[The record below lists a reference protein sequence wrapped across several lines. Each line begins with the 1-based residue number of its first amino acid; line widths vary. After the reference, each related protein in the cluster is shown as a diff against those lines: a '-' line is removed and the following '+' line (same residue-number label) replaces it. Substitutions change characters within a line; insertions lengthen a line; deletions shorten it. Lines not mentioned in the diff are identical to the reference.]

1 MKLTNEE
8 ILNYHLNGK
17 TGTHV
22 KKTCDTQRDLSM
34 AYTPGVAIPCKEIEK
49 DPSLAYKYTS
59 KGNTVAV
66 ISDGT
71 AVLGLGDIGPLGA
84 KPVMEGKV
92 VLFKKFANLD
102 GVDLVLDEKDP
113 KKIVDI
119 CRALAPTFG
128 GINLEDIKAPKCFE
142 IEKELQEK
150 VDIPIMHDDQHG
162 TAIITTAALMNASEL
177 ANKNIK
183 DMKIVISGAGAAAM
197 SCAKMYK
204 ALGAADIY
212 MCDSKGVIN
221 HKRDDLNIYKKEFIK
236 ETDAETLEDV
246 IKNADMIL
254 GLSVAGTVTKDMIA
268 SMAPNPI
275 VLVLANPV
283 PEILP
288 EEVME
293 VRDDAII
300 GTGRSDYP
308 NQVNNVLG
316 FPFIFRGAIDV
327 EAKKIT
333 ENMKMAAATALAQ
346 LAKQPIPYYVKAAY
360 NNQDLEYGKN
370 HIIPKPFNKEVLIW
384 VSSAVAQ
391 AAIEDNVTDNKEF
404 DIEEYRKHLRE
415 VAYIDHHEEIHH
427 SMHHKKGGK

>member
-1 MKLTNEE
+1 MNLTNEE
-8 ILNYHLNGK
+8 ILKYHEGGK
-17 TGTHV
+17 TSTHLS
-22 KKTCDTQRDLSM
+22 KTCDTQKDLSI
-34 AYTPGVAIPCKEIEK
+34 AYTPGVAVACKEIEN
-49 DPSLAYKYTS
+49 DPTLAYKYTN

-92 VLFKKFANLD
+92 VLFKKFAGVD

-113 KKIVDI
+113 DKIIDI
-119 CRALAPTFG
+119 CAAVAPTFG

-142 IEKELQEK
+142 IEKKLQER
-150 VDIPIMHDDQHG
+150 VNIPVMHDDQHG
-162 TAIITTAALMNASEL
+162 TAIITTAALINASEL
-177 ANKNIK
+177 VGK
-183 DMKIVISGAGAAAM
+183 KIEDLKIAISGAGAAAM

-204 ALGAADIY
+204 SLGAKNIL
-212 MCDSKGVIN
+212 MCDSKGVIST
-221 HKRDDLNIYKKEFIK
+221 KRDDLNEYKKDFAID
-236 ETDAETLEDV
+236 TDDVTLEDA
-246 IKNADMIL
+246 IKDADVLL
-254 GLSVAGTVTKDMIA
+254 GLSIAGTVSKKMVST
-268 SMAPNPI
+268 MAKNPI
-275 VLVLANPV
+275 ILVLANPV

-288 EEVME
+288 EEIKE

-327 EAKKIT
+327 QAKKIT
-333 ENMKMAAATALAQ
+333 ENMKMAAAVALAK

-360 NNQDLEYGKN
+360 NDQSLEYGKD

-384 VSSAVAQ
+384 VSSAVAN
-391 AAIEDNVTDNKEF
+391 AAIEDSVTDIKDF
-404 DIEEYRKHLRE
+404 DIENYRKHLRDIVYLE
-415 VAYIDHHEEIHH
+415 SDKEHL
-427 SMHHKKGGK
+427 